1 MADTYFVG
9 VDVGTGSARAALVNL
24 KGTVLKQCVKAI
36 KTWNPENDHYEQSSD
51 DIWRSVCH
59 CVKEVTSDADKAKIR
74 AISFDATCSL
84 VVLGANGE
92 ALTVSNTSSNEQNI
106 ILWMDHRAH
115 AEAALINA
123 TKHELLQYVGG
134 QVSLEMEI
142 PKLLWLKK
150 NIKNTWKNI
159 WRVFD
164 LPDFLT
170 WRSTGADT
178 RSLCSAVCK
187 WNYDAMK
194 MCWSA
199 EFLKKIDLED
209 LCRNN
214 FGIIGQSICEPGT
227 AVGAGLTKQAAEEL
241 SLLPGTIVGTSLIDA
256 HAGALGMFGCRAV
269 LNEHDKQLEAALDN
283 LQGKLALIC
292 GTSTCHMSL
301 TREPCMAHGIWGPYR
316 GAVLPKY
323 FLNEGGQSAAG
334 ILLDFVVKSHPQYTA
349 IQAKLGQNEH
359 IYTYLN
365 KLLKKM
371 TEERKCE
378 DMCQLTKD
386 LHVWPEFHGNR
397 SPIADPNLRGM
408 ITGLN
413 MNDDEEALAL
423 LYLAFVQAL
432 AYGTRHIID
441 NLVEKHKRVPYSSML
456 FCGGL
461 AKNNVYVQAH
471 ADICQLP
478 AVIPDEQEMVL
489 VGAAM
494 LGACAAKAFESLE
507 ATSKA
512 MGGNG
517 VLLKP
522 KSSTKDFHNR
532 KYRVFLQ
539 LLEDQRKYKSIMEM
553 ECSCTS
559 IV

>member
-1 MADTYFVG
+1 MTDTYFVG

-24 KGTVLKQCVKAI
+24 KGTVLKQCVKPI

-115 AEAALINA
+115 AEAALINS

-214 FGIIGQSICEPGT
+214 FEIIGQSICEPGT
-227 AVGAGLTKQAAEEL
+227 AVGAGLTKEAAEEL

-316 GAVLPKY
+316 GAVLPNY

-386 LHVWPEFHGNR
+386 LHVWPDFHGNR

-507 ATSKA
+507 ATSKE

-522 KSSTKDFHNR
+522 NSSTKDFHNR